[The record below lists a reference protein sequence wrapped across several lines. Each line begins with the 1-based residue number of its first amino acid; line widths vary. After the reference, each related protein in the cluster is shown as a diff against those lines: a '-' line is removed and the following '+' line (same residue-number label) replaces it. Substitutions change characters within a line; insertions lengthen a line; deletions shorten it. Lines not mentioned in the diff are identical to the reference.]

1 MVFAALALSC
11 ALVLSCV
18 SERQYRTSTQAQPYD
33 PKTTNSSNAII
44 EVAADYTLGYVEF
57 DDQGWLYGTNNSR
70 NRLQIDAVTDRFA
83 AEGETNSLLIVV
95 FVHGWKHNASGK
107 DQNVLMFHK
116 VLNEL
121 GRLEEVLSAKQ
132 HHPSRRVVGVFVGW
146 RGLSTRVEPFKELS
160 FWDRKN
166 TAEVVGHGAVIELL
180 SQLEAL
186 RNQLNLKFANDI
198 ASQQRPHAKLVI
210 LGHSFGGDI
219 VYSAVAPVLT
229 ERMVEDFDQ
238 AGQPQTPKTLGDLVV
253 LINPAFEAARFE
265 PVQRLAATKSF
276 PAGTNCTLAVF
287 TSTADW
293 ATGLA
298 FPIGRRLSTVF
309 ETYEDSRQ
317 RKANITAIG
326 HYAPYINYTLNS
338 LEPAATSQKTTL
350 TTNDVPSSASAEKV
364 LSVRSQV
371 QTTSQ
376 RTHATTN
383 DLTYNFTRC
392 QMAPTSTYIPNDP
405 VFNVAVAPAIIP
417 DHDTIDRW
425 IFIRFL
431 CEFVFSFSSSGEK

>member
-1 MVFAALALSC
+1 MVFFALAIIC
-11 ALVLSCV
+11 ALVASCV
-18 SERQYRTSTQAQPYD
+18 SEKQYRTNSQAQPYD
-33 PKTTNSSNAII
+33 PKTANSSNAII
-44 EVAADYTLGYVEF
+44 EVAPNYTLGYVEF
-57 DDQGWLYGTNNSR
+57 DDQGWLYGANNSH

-83 AEGETNSLLIVV
+83 AEAETNSLLIVV

-116 VLNEL
+116 VLNEIGKL
-121 GRLEEVLSAKQ
+121 DVVLSKNQ
-132 HHPSRRVVGVFVGW
+132 HHPPARVVGVFVGW
-146 RGLSTRVEPFKELS
+146 RGLSARIEPFEELS

-186 RNQLNLKFANDI
+186 RNQINLKFANDI
-198 ASQQRPHAKLVI
+198 ASQQRPRTKLLI
-210 LGHSFGGDI
+210 LGHSFGADI

-229 ERMVEDFDQ
+229 ERMVENFDQ
-238 AGQPQTPKTLGDLVV
+238 AGRTQSPKTLGDLVV

-265 PVQRLAATKSF
+265 PLQRLAATKSF
-276 PAGTNCTLAVF
+276 PPGTNCILAVF

-298 FPIGRRLSTVF
+298 FPLGRRASTLF
-309 ETYEDSRQ
+309 ESYEDSRQ
-317 RKANITAIG
+317 RKANIMAIG
-326 HYAPYINYTLNS
+326 HYEPYLNYTLNAVD
-338 LEPAATSQKTTL
+338 PQANSQQATL
-350 TTNDVPSSASAEKV
+350 TTNDVPSSDSAEKIQ
-364 LSVRSQV
+364 SVKSQIQRS
-371 QTTSQ
+371 SR
-376 RTHATTN
+376 RTRATTN

-392 QMAPTSTYIPNDP
+392 QLAPTSHYIPNDP

-425 IFIRFL
+425 IFVRFL
-431 CEFVFSFSSSGEK
+431 CEFMFSFSSSGEK